1 MLIFVS
7 DRFLLSSNLI
17 EMEIEIEIGTETTS
31 LLSIEIS
38 NYDLYSYGFDYIETR
53 CLMCLNRDNGS
64 RRITHRRIEPIIIK
78 DIIAKDTI

>member
-31 LLSIEIS
+31 LLSK
-38 NYDLYSYGFDYIETR
+38 F
-53 CLMCLNRDNGS
+53 
-64 RRITHRRIEPIIIK
+64 RITICIPMDLTTSKR
-78 DIIAKDTI
+78 DV